1 MAHHDHRKVIAID
14 GPAAAGKS
22 TVARE
27 LAESLGVMLLDTGAL
42 YRAVTLKALK
52 KDADLDD
59 EAAIGKIARKAKI
72 KLKPASEEDGR
83 LADVILDGDDVT
95 WEIRQPDV
103 DSNVSKVSAHPA
115 VRDAL
120 LEVQRDHADGNR
132 VVIVG
137 RDIGTIVTPEAG
149 TKIYL
154 DASVEERARRR
165 YQDMRRQGEDMDFT
179 SVLQELRERDY
190 QDSTRAT
197 APLRAADDAIRIKT
211 DGLDVE
217 EVVGRIR
224 RIVLE
229 NWGES
234 S

>member
-1 MAHHDHRKVIAID
+1 MARHDHRKVIAID